1 MEPRKRLPQSV
12 IVVAVIQLIFS
23 LFGVI
28 AGLLQLGF
36 GMFFLD
42 FLSCLP
48 FCYGIVD
55 FYGILLVLLFV
66 LLNIVQFVFSIG
78 LFSIQKWAWYGTV
91 VTQAIGLL
99 LSVGS
104 LFTGNFQDIWGIV
117 ICIVILWVMFQS
129 NTRRTFGLRILP
141 SERR

>member
-1 MEPRKRLPQSV
+1 MEPRRSLPKSV
-12 IVVAVIQLIFS
+12 IAVAVIQLIFS

-78 LFSIQKWAWYGTV
+78 LFSVQKWAWYGTV
-91 VTQAIGLL
+91 VTQAISLF
-99 LSVGS
+99 LSIGS
-104 LFTGNFQDIWGIV
+104 LFTGNFQAIFGIV
-117 ICIVILWVMFQS
+117 FWIFILWVMFKS
-129 NTRRTFGLRILP
+129 NTRRIFGLNI
-141 SERR
+141 

>member
-1 MEPRKRLPQSV
+1 MEPRRSLPKSV
-12 IVVAVIQLIFS
+12 IAVAVIQLIFS

-78 LFSIQKWAWYGTV
+78 LFSVQKWAWYGTV
-91 VTQAIGLL
+91 VTQAISLF
-99 LSVGS
+99 LSIGS
-104 LFTGNFQDIWGIV
+104 LFTGNFQAIFGIV
-117 ICIVILWVMFQS
+117 FWIFILWIMFQA
-129 NTRRTFGLRILP
+129 NTRRIFGLNI
-141 SERR
+141 